1 MRKLP
6 THNYT
11 RTNLTIGPNTS
22 RTLPTRPCT
31 RQPPTPATPT
41 RLFTRHTPPAS
52 LPNRYCKS
60 YIPPPTPPRRDYK
73 ESYIY
78 SVNTE
83 EPTTLIGDRTCRVYA
98 KIPEQSAIRA
108 DSHIRGPPGQ
118 VTYQE
123 TRSTQTT
130 DPWLCT
136 FQRSVAD
143 MKL

>member
-6 THNYT
+6 ERNYT
-11 RTNLTIGPNTS
+11 RTNPTTRLYT
-22 RTLPTRPCT
+22 RTT
-31 RQPPTPATPT
+31 PPE
-41 RLFTRHTPPAS
+41 RLFTRQT
-52 LPNRYCKS
+52 
-60 YIPPPTPPRRDYK
+60 PPPTPPRRDYR

-83 EPTTLIGDRTCRVYA
+83 EPTTLIGDHSCRVYA
-98 KIPEQSAIRA
+98 KIPEHSAIRA
-108 DSHIRGPPGQ
+108 DSHIRGVPGQ

-130 DPWLCT
+130 DPWLSS
-136 FQRSVAD
+136 FQRSFAN